1 MRPSYYIDG
10 LFRQSNAADARSYL
24 GLSAA
29 GVNFISAGTESDA
42 GGIVFANSNGVT
54 FGMSNST
61 VTASVAAGGGGLT
74 NIKLSAGTKSD
85 LRSDV
90 TFSNSNGVSFGLNA
104 AGVITATVQT
114 NYLTTAMQSNAATI
128 SNVKFSAGTKSDLR
142 SDITFNNSNGVS
154 FGLDAAGVITATVKT
169 DYLTT
174 AMPSN
179 AATISNVLFSAG
191 TLSSLR
197 SDITFANSN
206 GVTFG
211 LATNGVITASVA
223 TAAAGNSVNFSAGT
237 TSNNLASVVFS
248 NSNGVTFGLNG
259 STITASFSQAS
270 AAGTTL
276 SYFCQPPQAF
286 QGFSSY
292 APASTAAF
300 CFDPFVMPLAGSF
313 DFLRFIVAATN
324 VTTQYGTS
332 NAATSYSG
340 SRETS
345 VYLGIYSLG
354 TGASSDSLFSVW
366 TSSGG
371 LSMAISIDETGS
383 QYTRN
388 MTVQYPQSNGYQT
401 LTLSSAI
408 SSSSIA
414 LNETRSNLNVLAGT
428 AAMDYPASLS
438 LSPGNYWF
446 MFGTATART
455 SQGDSRIS
463 NANIGLTY
471 QFMPQLSRV
480 REFFQ
485 TDLVGVAFI
494 AGTTQVVPFTP
505 PDSIATSG
513 IVTNA
518 ITDGDPKIYWQGI
531 RHA

>member
-1 MRPSYYIDG
+1 MRQPSFYIDG

-24 GLSAA
+24 GIAAA

-114 NYLTTAMQSNAATI
+114 NYLTTALTNWK
-128 SNVKFSAGTKSDLR
+128 VSAGTLSALR

-197 SDITFANSN
+197 SDITFSNSN

-211 LATNGVITASVA
+211 LDTNGVITASVA
-223 TAAAGNSVNFSAGT
+223 TAAAGNSINFSAGT

-324 VTTQYGTS
+324 VTTQYATS
-332 NAATSYSG
+332 NAATSYSA
-340 SRETS
+340 SRETT
-345 VYLGIYSLG
+345 VYLGLYSLG

-371 LSMAISIDETGS
+371 LSMALSIDETGS

-408 SSSSIA
+408 SSASIV
-414 LNETRSNLNVLAGT
+414 LNDTRSNLNVLAGT

-485 TDLVGVAFI
+485 THLVGVAFI
-494 AGTTQVVPFTP
+494 AGTTQVIPFTP